1 MLSVTMKNQSMTTN
15 VFTDNN
21 LVPDISKLL
30 ESFNLLQETT
40 KLVSCE
46 ATNTASYL
54 KDQLNSVTFR
64 FFSVIDSIN
73 DLVIIKDGEGRW
85 QTANKFAR
93 QMFGFKPELHRGL
106 TDPELAVVLKS
117 EDLNRCPVSDNKA
130 WNSNSYHREI
140 KTFEID
146 GKITHFDI
154 IKTPIFYSDG
164 SRKELIVIGRDITDY
179 IESERRNRFLTTAL
193 NSASDNILL
202 IDDNGVVIF
211 CNDHFLRAFGFTSH
225 SEIEGKP
232 ITLISSRLMTR
243 SFFENMWNTIRNN
256 EVWSNVVINRHL
268 GGRYVKCFV
277 SIIPVMN
284 GKPFPIYY
292 LTTMKTKFLSHEDLK
307 LEILNNEH
315 TIDHVDWTSED
326 EVDSLMLNRTHQ
338 EKFNDLLELERFR
351 SNSSTT

>member
-1 MLSVTMKNQSMTTN
+1 MLAIKNHFVDTN
-15 VFTDNN
+15 VFSETKQFPDLTK
-21 LVPDISKLL
+21 LV

-40 KLVSCE
+40 KSVSDE

-54 KDQLNSVTFR
+54 KEQLNNVTFR

-73 DLVIIKDGEGRW
+73 DLVIIKDSEGRW
-85 QTANKFAR
+85 QTANKFVQR
-93 QMFGFKPELHRGL
+93 VFGFSPLLHQGL
-106 TDPELAVVLKS
+106 TDSELAKVLNAK
-117 EDLNRCPVSDNKA
+117 DLNQCPASDNKA
-130 WNSNSYHREI
+130 WISRKFHREI
-140 KTFEID
+140 ETFEID

-351 SNSSTT
+351 SNSSIT

>member
-85 QTANKFAR
+85 QTANKFA
-93 QMFGFKPELHRGL
+93 QQIFGFKPELHCGL
-106 TDPELAVVLKS
+106 TDPELAKVLNA
-117 EDLNRCPVSDNKA
+117 EDLNQCPASDNKA
-130 WNSNSYHREI
+130 WISQKFHREI
-140 KTFEID
+140 ETFEID
-146 GKITHFDI
+146 GKIVHFDI
-154 IKTPIFYSDG
+154 IKTPIFNRDG
-164 SRKELIVIGRDITDY
+164 SRKELIVIGRDITTY
-179 IESERRNRFLTTAL
+179 IESERRNRFLTAAL

-202 IDDNGVVIF
+202 IDDNGIVNF
-211 CNDHFLRAFGFTSH
+211 CNDHFLKTFGFTSH
-225 SEIEGKP
+225 NEIEGEP
-232 ITLISSRLMTR
+232 ITVISSRLMTR
-243 SFFENMWNTIRNN
+243 AFFEKMWKTIRNN
-256 EVWSNVVINRHL
+256 EVWNDVVINRHL
-268 GGRYVKCFV
+268 DGRYVKCSV

-284 GKPFPIYY
+284 GRPSPIYY
-292 LTTMKTKFLSHEDLK
+292 LTTMKTKFLTNDDLT
-307 LEILNNEH
+307 LELSNNEH
-315 TIDHVDWTSED
+315 TIDNIEWTPKD
-326 EVDSLMLNRTHQ
+326 ELDSLMLNKTHRDRCD
-338 EKFNDLLELERFR
+338 NLLE
-351 SNSSTT
+351 TGQD